1 MSKIEKLLAG
11 AALAGTAYVLSIKG
25 RSGHPGLEKL
35 RGWNYAHRGLHGNGV
50 PENSMQAFRLAV
62 EQGYGAELDVHLLAD
77 GNLAVIHDSK
87 LIRTTGAEGRI
98 EDLTAE
104 QLKDYRLEG
113 TEEIIP
119 LFSDVLELFEGK
131 APLIIELKVEN
142 NTSALCEAVAKL
154 LDSYTGDYCIES
166 FHPQVLAWFKKNRPD
181 TVRGQLTMNYFRS
194 KDSKLHPALKF
205 LLTNQLLNF
214 ATSPDFVAYNCRDI
228 DNVSNAVARKVWN
241 MQGVTWTVRTQEEY
255 DEAVDQ
261 NWLTI
266 FENFKP

>member
-11 AALAGTAYVLSIKG
+11 AALTGAAYVLSIRG

-50 PENSMQAFRLAV
+50 PENSMKAFRLAV
-62 EQGYGAELDVHLLAD
+62 DQGYGAELDVHLLAD
-77 GNLAVIHDSK
+77 GDLAVIHDSK
-87 LIRTTGAEGRI
+87 LIRTTGCEGRV
-98 EDLTAE
+98 EDLTAD
-104 QLKDYRLEG
+104 QLKDYHLEG
-113 TEEIIP
+113 TEETIP
-119 LFSDVLELFEGK
+119 LFSDVLSLFEGK

-142 NTSALCEAVAKL
+142 NNDALCEAVAKL
-154 LDSYTGDYCIES
+154 LDGYKGDYCIES

-181 TVRGQLTMNYFRS
+181 TVRGQLTENYFRS
-194 KDSKLHPALKF
+194 KGSKLHPALKF
-205 LLTNQLLNF
+205 VLTNQLLNF

-228 DNVSNAVARKVWN
+228 DNVSNTVARKLWK
-241 MQGVTWTVRTQEEY
+241 MQGVTWTVRTKEEY
-255 DEAVDQ
+255 EEAQED

>member
-1 MSKIEKLLAG
+1 MSKIDKLLTA
-11 AALAGTAYVLSIKG
+11 AALTGTAYVLSIRG

-87 LIRTTGAEGRI
+87 LIRTTGAKGRV
-98 EDLTAE
+98 EDLTAD
-104 QLKDYRLEG
+104 QLRDYYLEG
-113 TEEIIP
+113 TEETIP
-119 LFSDVLELFEGK
+119 LFSDVLALFEGK

-142 NTSALCEAVAKL
+142 NTDALCDAVAKL
-154 LDSYTGDYCIES
+154 LDDYQGDYCIES
-166 FHPQVLAWFKKNRPD
+166 FHPQVLAWFKKNRSD
-181 TVRGQLTMNYFRS
+181 TVRGQLTENYFRS
-194 KDSKLHPALKF
+194 KNSKLHPALKF
-205 LLTNQLLNF
+205 VLTNQLLNF

-228 DNVSNAVARKVWN
+228 DNVSNTIARKIWN
-241 MQGVTWTVRTQEEY
+241 MQGVTWTVRTREEY
-255 DEAVDQ
+255 DEAQ
-261 NWLTI
+261 EGNWLTI